1 MVKGWPKFLRFYE
14 LSSNLDLLK
23 TFFKELF
30 QECFKKN
37 IFILASSTSFFFILC
52 LIPTTLLLLNYLHL
66 FVSEYIPDS
75 SFSFLT
81 YIESIVPESIMP
93 SFLKLFNHA
102 KTIIDKNQ
110 ENSFL
115 NYMILLISSMSFF
128 GSIWKSVEI
137 ITEDRRNT
145 LMRTLQSFLTI
156 ALFFSFVLVILLFP
170 ILLESL
176 TVFFR
181 LKFFEDFDLS
191 IINFFKTVDNFSG
204 IYFINIVLLFIF
216 FFVFFKFLLKRNADN
231 FSAIGGSLTFTILSS
246 ILNTVF
252 VYYIKIIGTNLQNSY
267 GSLYSF
273 LLFAL
278 WFYSN
283 ILIFYF
289 SIVSTHHLFIFK
301 KMRV

>member
-1 MVKGWPKFLRFYE
+1 
-14 LSSNLDLLK
+14 
-23 TFFKELF
+23 
-30 QECFKKN
+30 
-37 IFILASSTSFFFILC
+37 
-52 LIPTTLLLLNYLHL
+52 
-66 FVSEYIPDS
+66 
-75 SFSFLT
+75 
-81 YIESIVPESIMP
+81 
-93 SFLKLFNHA
+93 
-102 KTIIDKNQ
+102 
-110 ENSFL
+110 
-115 NYMILLISSMSFF
+115 MILLISSMSFF

-204 IYFINIVLLFIF
+204 IYIINIVLLFIF